1 MHLAQNKS
9 LIGLELSTKCKLLVC
24 LHLGFA
30 KSRWLSIFKKEGE
43 RTLEGI

>member
-1 MHLAQNKS
+1 MHLAQPN
-9 LIGLELSTKCKLLVC
+9 GLMGLMLSTKLVVC

-30 KSRWLSIFKKEGE
+30 KSRWLSIFKKKGK